1 MKNKTIAIY
10 GDSLSTYEGWVPE
23 DALFYYPIYSQD
35 VKNVEKTW
43 WQLLIKKIGLKLHA
57 NISYSGSTVCGDQTS
72 CGISDV
78 RLSKLVINGN
88 TPDIIIILLGINDVC
103 CGHEINEF
111 KRTYKEMLSKMR
123 KLCPNTDIFINNLH
137 YETASDGTGNAPESY
152 IHIGLRDDY
161 NKVFKEIAQE
171 EYLTLIDLD
180 SIITKETDS
189 FGNKIN
195 VGDNIHFNAKGM
207 ETVCDAAYAVL
218 KEFYK

>member
-1 MKNKTIAIY
+1 
-10 GDSLSTYEGWVPE
+10 
-23 DALFYYPIYSQD
+23 
-35 VKNVEKTW
+35 
-43 WQLLIKKIGLKLHA
+43 
-57 NISYSGSTVCGDQTS
+57 
-72 CGISDV
+72 
-78 RLSKLVINGN
+78 
-88 TPDIIIILLGINDVC
+88 
-103 CGHEINEF
+103 
-111 KRTYKEMLSKMR
+111 MR